1 MPNPIKL
8 LYLGLLLG
16 VFGFSHAQ
24 EKPNAHLDTAYGSN
38 EKVGKHISINGAQLY
53 YEEYG
58 KGEPLL
64 LIHGNNGSIKS
75 MGNQIDY
82 FKDNYRVIVA
92 DNRGHGK
99 SELNTDSL
107 TCVQITKDWKEL
119 VNYLGLD
126 SIHILGWSDGGII
139 GLKMGISGRCNLQ
152 KIIANSMSTIIC
164 RSFCR
169 LLHRIS

>member
-1 MPNPIKL
+1 
-8 LYLGLLLG
+8 
-16 VFGFSHAQ
+16 
-24 EKPNAHLDTAYGSN
+24 
-38 EKVGKHISINGAQLY
+38 
-53 YEEYG
+53 
-58 KGEPLL
+58 
-64 LIHGNNGSIKS
+64 

-92 DNRGHGK
+92 DNRGHGN

-107 TCVQITKDWKEL
+107 TCVQITKDWEEL

-139 GLKMGISGRCNLQ
+139 GLKMGISGRCSLQ
-152 KIIANSMSTIIC
+152 KIIAKSMSTIIC

>member
-38 EKVGKHISINGAQLY
+38 EKVGKHISINRAQLY

-107 TCVQITKDWKEL
+107 TYVQITKDWEEL

-126 SIHILGWSDGGII
+126 SIHIWAGVMV
-139 GLKMGISGRCNLQ
+139 GL
-152 KIIANSMSTIIC
+152 
-164 RSFCR
+164 
-169 LLHRIS
+169 